1 MAPQTTLKTYV
12 RIPDGC
18 KVEIKASGD
27 LVYTDLGVVMGAVDA
42 VLNWTENRLEYANAV
57 PDIKRKDMV
66 IEGGFELGNLNSDNI
81 LKLSNGIITSSTVA
95 GAPHAAIPTQTIAA
109 GWADKKRYPLIMEA
123 TATDDTLLK
132 MATAPAITTVKLAP
146 IGANETLTAWSA
158 SASGD
163 YTIVADTSSYSGWSI
178 VFNSASMS
186 TGSPTTLP
194 IVITYA
200 ANTPLASTVLKCG
213 TASMTAT
220 PYALRLSHTDD
231 TIAVMDQLDLYSVF
245 TQSGGLVFNFK
256 PVTDTGIDTI
266 PVKFKAENDRTL
278 TDMNQLFSYTVNY

>member
-1 MAPQTTLKTYV
+1 MPAQTTLKTYV

-42 VLNWTENRLEYANAV
+42 VLNWTETRLEYANAV

-66 IEGGFELGNLNSDNI
+66 IEGGFELGNLNPDNI
-81 LKLSNGIITSSTVA
+81 VKLSNGMITSTPVA
-95 GAPHAAIPTQTIAA
+95 GTEHAAIPAQTIAA
-109 GWADKKRYPLIMEA
+109 GWDDKIRYPLIMEA
-123 TATDDTLLK
+123 TATDDTLLR
-132 MATAPAITTVKLAP
+132 MATAPALASVKLDP
-146 IGANETLTAWSA
+146 DSSNETLTAWSA

-186 TGSPTTLP
+186 TGTPKSKE
-194 IVITYA
+194 IKITYA
-200 ANTPLASTVLKCG
+200 ANTPLASSVLKCG
-213 TASMTAT
+213 ISSMTAT
-220 PYALRLSHTDD
+220 AYALRLSHTDD
-231 TIAVMDQLDLYSVF
+231 NSAVTDQLDLHSVF
-245 TQSGGLVFNFK
+245 TQSGGLVFGFK

-266 PVKFKAENDRTL
+266 PVKFKAEVDSTL
-278 TDMNQLFSYTVNY
+278 TDMEQLFSYTVNY